1 MIVLVAASWTAASVV
16 VAVGYGLARAH
27 DRAAAPQADD
37 EAFIARERH
46 RYDQLIASLD
56 LPRSPE

>member
-1 MIVLVAASWTAASVV
+1 VIALVAAAWTAAAIVI
-16 VAVGYGLARAH
+16 AVGYGVARAH
-27 DRAAAPQADD
+27 DRAAEQADD

-46 RYDQLIASLD
+46 RYDQLINSLN